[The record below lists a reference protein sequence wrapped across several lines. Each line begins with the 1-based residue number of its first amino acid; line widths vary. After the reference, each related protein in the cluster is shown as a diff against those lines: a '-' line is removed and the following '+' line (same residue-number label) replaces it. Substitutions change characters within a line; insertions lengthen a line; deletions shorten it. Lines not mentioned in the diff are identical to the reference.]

1 MRISPGQ
8 HLKENWFTIASLLP
22 ERKYSKSLALVML
35 YFVITVTSGC
45 TVKMSSFGIAP
56 DVKTYFVGQFKTT
69 ALNAP
74 ATINQTFSEALKDK
88 ISKESR
94 LQYSEED
101 PHIQF
106 NGTVQGYNVSAVAPL
121 PGETTSFNRL
131 TIVVNVEYINA
142 LYPKNDWTKSF
153 SHFEDFPTDA
163 NLLQVQDELIQV
175 IFTQIL
181 EDIFNQAFNNW

>member
-1 MRISPGQ
+1 MRFSPEQ
-8 HLKENWFTIASLLP
+8 HLNKNWLAFASIM
-22 ERKYSKSLALVML
+22 ML
-35 YFVITVTSGC
+35 YFVIAVSSGC
-45 TVKMSSFGIAP
+45 TVKMTSLGIDR
-56 DVKTYFVGQFKTT
+56 DVETYFVGQFKTT

-88 ISKESR
+88 VSKESR
-94 LQYSEED
+94 LKYTEVD
-101 PHIQF
+101 PHLEF

-131 TIVVNVEYINA
+131 TIVVNVEYVNY
-142 LYPKNDWTKSF
+142 LYPKNNWTKSF
-153 SHFEDFPTDA
+153 SHFEDFGTDTD
-163 NLLQVQDELIQV
+163 LLQVQDDLIQV